1 MSGSRVL
8 LASLTASA
16 TFGLIDTFNFV
27 FVEDSLSAVWKKFG
41 ITSQQTLDIL
51 NAGVSSAISI
61 MVAVLVENYI
71 SRYFEVHRTATL
83 DAIGVIV
90 GTVVALVL
98 IKLYTRIFP
107 DRTPLKAAILQTVAP
122 GTAAEKHASKALAQR
137 KSLEHHL

>member
-1 MSGSRVL
+1 MSRVL

-27 FVEDSLSAVWKKFG
+27 FVEDSLSAMWKKLG
-41 ITSQQTLDIL
+41 VTNQQTADIL

-98 IKLYTRIFP
+98 IKLYTALLP
-107 DRTPLKAAILQTVAP
+107 DRTYLKASILKMVAP
-122 GTAAEKHASKALAQR
+122 GSAVEKAASSAVAAG

>member
-1 MSGSRVL
+1 MSRVL

-27 FVEDSLSAVWKKFG
+27 FVEDSLASLWKKLG
-41 ITSQQTLDIL
+41 VTNAQTVDIL

-71 SRYFEVHRTATL
+71 SRYFEVRRTATL

-98 IKLYTRIFP
+98 IKLYTSIFP
-107 DRTPLKAAILQTVAP
+107 DRTPLKASILKIVAP
-122 GTAAEKHASKALAQR
+122 GSAVEKAASAAVAAG

>member
-1 MSGSRVL
+1 MSRVL

-27 FVEDSLSAVWKKFG
+27 FVEDSLSAIWKKLG
-41 ITSQQTLDIL
+41 VTSQQTVEIL

-71 SRYFEVHRTATL
+71 SRYFEVRRTATL

-90 GTVVALVL
+90 GTVIALVL
-98 IKLYTRIFP
+98 LRLYSSIFP
-107 DRTPLKAAILQTVAP
+107 DRTPLKASILKTILPGSAIEKAASAAVAA
-122 GTAAEKHASKALAQR
+122 G
-137 KSLEHHL
+137 KSLEHRL

>member
-1 MSGSRVL
+1 MPGRVL

-27 FVEDSLSAVWKKFG
+27 FVEDSLSAMWKNLG
-41 ITSQQTLDIL
+41 VTSQQTIDIL

-83 DAIGVIV
+83 DAIGVIA
-90 GTVVALVL
+90 GTVIALVL
-98 IKLYTRIFP
+98 LKLYTSLLP
-107 DRTPLKAAILQTVAP
+107 DRTWLKARLL
-122 GTAAEKHASKALAQR
+122 GTMATKQ
-137 KSLEHHL
+137 

>member
-1 MSGSRVL
+1 MSRVL

-16 TFGLIDTFNFV
+16 TFGLIDTFNFG
-27 FVEDSLSAVWKKFG
+27 FVEDSLASLWKKLG
-41 ITSQQTLDIL
+41 VTNAQTVDIL

-71 SRYFEVHRTATL
+71 SRYFEVRRTATL

-98 IKLYTRIFP
+98 IKLYTSIFP
-107 DRTPLKAAILQTVAP
+107 DRTPLKASILKIVAP
-122 GTAAEKHASKALAQR
+122 GSAVEKAASAAVAAG

>member
-1 MSGSRVL
+1 MSRVL

-27 FVEDSLSAVWKKFG
+27 FVEDSLATLWKKMG
-41 ITSQQTLDIL
+41 VTNAQTVDIL

-98 IKLYTRIFP
+98 IKLYTAIFP
-107 DRTPLKAAILQTVAP
+107 DRTMLKASILKLVAP
-122 GTAAEKHASKALAQR
+122 GSTMEKAASSAVASG